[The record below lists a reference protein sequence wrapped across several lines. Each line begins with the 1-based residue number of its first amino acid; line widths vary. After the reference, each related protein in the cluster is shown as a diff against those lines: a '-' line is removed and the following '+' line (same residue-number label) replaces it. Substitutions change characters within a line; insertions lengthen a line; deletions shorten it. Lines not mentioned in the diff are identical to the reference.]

1 MITDKAFPAEP
12 LTSIFSKMKV
22 IKKRI
27 SLLGVKY
34 DSQWRSIDINFGS
47 VVFHL
52 SKGQIMIDET
62 PYYDEHLVP
71 IKNLTI
77 NEKFFSFDSFYKKQD
92 THFEVYYSYFDIA
105 ILIAKYIKYINKYG
119 VVFNNEYDS
128 FDFLAEKKELHI
140 SLRNESTGEYI
151 VIDYNKYRNYF
162 SLVYPKPGKEFLI
175 DNCTYGNNTIRI
187 KCKGYNLWDEND
199 LITDYI
205 YQWKINFD
213 SKPVNILNIL
223 LHFGLV
229 KNISI
234 YNQQHS
240 DNKNDDNKPG

>member
-1 MITDKAFPAEP
+1 M
-12 LTSIFSKMKV
+12 
-22 IKKRI
+22 
-27 SLLGVKY
+27 
-34 DSQWRSIDINFGS
+34 
-47 VVFHL
+47 
-52 SKGQIMIDET
+52 
-62 PYYDEHLVP
+62 
-71 IKNLTI
+71 
-77 NEKFFSFDSFYKKQD
+77 
-92 THFEVYYSYFDIA
+92 
-105 ILIAKYIKYINKYG
+105 
-119 VVFNNEYDS
+119 
-128 FDFLAEKKELHI
+128 
-140 SLRNESTGEYI
+140 
-151 VIDYNKYRNYF
+151 
-162 SLVYPKPGKEFLI
+162 VYPKPGKEFLI

-213 SKPVNILNIL
+213 SRPVNILDIL